1 MQIEKQTFPYQRPA
15 LSRLFLS
22 LRITKL
28 TRVSFLKKQKSFI
41 FFASCRNS
49 NTKSKTNW
57 LWYSLDILFFS
68 CEYSSSFSSNV
79 YLFEFEFKLNC
90 ISLNQQLKQIFPGF
104 QLIYD
109 LLTYSIPINT
119 SLGIRFTIV
128 DNLPV
133 YEFQFKNY
141 SIRLHDYF
149 GEITEGQSCFVL
161 ISKMFSKSGRF

>member
-1 MQIEKQTFPYQRPA
+1 M
-15 LSRLFLS
+15 
-22 LRITKL
+22 
-28 TRVSFLKKQKSFI
+28 FLKKTKIFYIFCFLQKFKHKIKNQLTVILARYSF
-41 FFASCRNS
+41 F
-49 NTKSKTNW
+49 
-57 LWYSLDILFFS
+57 
-68 CEYSSSFSSNV
+68 CEYSSLFSSNV

-109 LLTYSIPINT
+109 LLTYWMPINT

-128 DNLPV
+128 GNLSV

-161 ISKMFSKSGRF
+161 ISKMFSKSGRCSIFLNFCFYCK